1 MRTNKLVYTTASYR
15 PVSPCQTYSGN
26 VLGPSSLNYSVT
38 GPPGYDRYGQ
48 HYSSFLYQQTG
59 RDPFPH
65 TVTSSSGSVYV
76 ASIPRHNS
84 QGQARSRLSERDSR
98 PPVTAKSAN
107 NNRVEPQPKNS
118 KSNLPHSDSGHVC
131 HNTHL
136 PQFMSPIP
144 EPRALAIHALSQDW
158 QGRSMYMFP
167 PLPLLNKSIQ
177 KIRSTQEGEVILI
190 APWWPSQWWFPQ
202 LDHPRT
208 IPVAYFQNRDMSRM
222 ASRISPRMEAL
233 TQHYQEAGFS
243 KEVSRLAA
251 APRRPLTNRMYNQRW
266 PHFAHRATGQGIH
279 PLGPTAAQIA
289 AFLYY
294 LFDTHGLSPQTIK

>member
-1 MRTNKLVYTTASYR
+1 MIVTDNTTVAFYINKQGGTHSHTLLRLVVDLFMWLQSQDIIVRAR
-15 PVSPCQTYSGN
+15 H
-26 VLGPSSLNYSVT
+26 VLGCLNVIADRLSRPNQPITIEWSLNPKIVKRIFRT
-38 GPPGYDRYGQ
+38 LIVDM
-48 HYSSFLYQQTG
+48 FA
-59 RDPFPH
+59 
-65 TVTSSSGSVYV
+65 TV
-76 ASIPRHNS
+76 
-84 QGQARSRLSERDSR
+84 
-98 PPVTAKSAN
+98 
-107 NNRVEPQPKNS
+107 
-118 KSNLPHSDSGHVC
+118 